1 MTPLDIAGVFDIETE
16 SWDRYVTGGLL
27 LADGTFQAHRDPD
40 DLVRELLAVSGT
52 VWTWNGGRY
61 DTLWL
66 LDRLRA
72 MNVKAE
78 ISLAGQ
84 RITMLRAGSLVVRD
98 GMALYPTSLAKAAG
112 LTHLAKSSTGLTCT
126 CPHQCGGYCRIR
138 RNMPA
143 RDFKMVEQY
152 LEHDC
157 QVTLA
162 VMRALLDYAEQNQ
175 IILRGTV
182 GGSAWAT
189 CRALAGAPKS
199 QWPLARTY
207 YQARRAYFGG
217 RCEVF
222 RTRADSGHRYDIN
235 SAYPAALAS
244 VPVPIGDPLT
254 LDQKRASRAYHA
266 GTAGAYTATV
276 MVPEMHVPPLPWR
289 APTDRVCYPV
299 GKLTGVWMANELA
312 EAELLGVGIV
322 KIHSA
327 VAWTESAP
335 ICKPFVDHVWGLR
348 HAAGKSSTVGAWLKW
363 LANSLTGKLAQDP
376 DGEGALL
383 WPDPETNPPQACP
396 GDADESGRCTRKKCS
411 GRCRAWTPLDR
422 GGALWSV
429 PRWRIPDCGHVQW
442 AATLT
447 AACRI
452 KLGDQLRANGG
463 GADALYCDTDSCYA
477 EHERTQDIGDE
488 LGQWQ
493 DEGELKSWWALAP
506 KTYAFEDGAGSRKV
520 RAKGL
525 PGLDWRGFE
534 SVAAGG
540 TWTDARGVMGLRS
553 AARTGASLFQAK
565 SISRRVLGRKGW
577 YGSRQFVTPGPRT
590 RASTVAEIVRA
601 EI

>member
-1 MTPLDIAGVFDIETE
+1 MTPGLDIAGTFDIETE
-16 SWDRYVTGGLL
+16 EWDRYVTGGLL
-27 LADGTFQAHRDPD
+27 LADGTFQAYRDPD
-40 DLVRELLAVSGT
+40 DLVRELLTVKGT
-52 VWTWNGGRY
+52 IWTWNGGRY

-98 GMALYPTSLAKAAG
+98 GMALFPTSLAKAAG
-112 LTHLAKSSTGLTCT
+112 LTSLRKSEVGLACSCARG
-126 CPHQCGGYCRIR
+126 CGGYCRIR
-138 RNMPA
+138 RGMTPA
-143 RDFKMVEQY
+143 DYRLVETY

-162 VMRALLDYAEQNQ
+162 VMRALLEYAERNQ
-175 IILRGTV
+175 ITLRGTV

-189 CRALAGAPKS
+189 CRALAGAPQAEWAHAS
-199 QWPLARTY
+199 MYAL
-207 YQARRAYFGG
+207 ARRAYFGG

-222 RTRADSGHRYDIN
+222 KVRAPAGHRYDIN

-244 VPVPIGDPLT
+244 VPVPVGEALA
-254 LDQKRASRAYHA
+254 LDQARASRAYRA

-276 MVPEMHVPPLPWR
+276 IVPEMDVPPLPWR

-299 GKLTGVWMANELA
+299 GRLSGTWMGNELEA
-312 EAELLGVGIV
+312 AELLGVGIV
-322 KIHSA
+322 QIHSA
-327 VAWTESAP
+327 IVWTESAP
-335 ICKPFVDHVWGLR
+335 ICKPFVDHVWSLR
-348 HAAGKSSTVGAWLKW
+348 AGAGKGSTVGAWLKW

-376 DGEGALL
+376 DGDGALL
-383 WPDPETNPPQACP
+383 WPTTPPVACP
-396 GDADESGRCTRKKCS
+396 GDGDAWGRCTRRKCS

-429 PRWRIPDCGHVQW
+429 PRWRIPDCGHIQW

-447 AACRI
+447 AACRG
-452 KLGDQLRANGG
+452 KLADQLRAGG
-463 GADALYCDTDSCYA
+463 GGGDAIYCDTDSCYSTGP
-477 EHERTQDIGDE
+477 RTRDIGPE
-488 LGQWQ
+488 LGEWQ
-493 DEGELKSWWALAP
+493 AEGELREWWALAP

-525 PGLDWRGFE
+525 PGLTWAGFE
-534 SVAAGG
+534 TVAAGG
-540 TWTDARGVMGLRS
+540 TWTDDRGVMGLKS
-553 AARTGASLFQAK
+553 AARAGGSVFRRKVIT
-565 SISRRVLGRKGW
+565 RRVLGRAGW
-577 YGSRQFVTPGPRT
+577 YGSRQLVTPGVNT